1 VNAAAPDSAAP
12 ANIKEKFRMM
22 QAYPV
27 RIAMLKTM
35 KRIAI
40 PLAALALAACTTTGP
55 SRPGQP
61 FGGILTSSE
70 DQSALRNLVTQQ
82 DRLYRV
88 AGPLLVTNPD
98 LCRASARNLLGFVAK
113 NKYSYSAD
121 LADAAQSMFG
131 LDERLQVTGI
141 LQGSGA
147 ARAGIRKGD
156 RLVAVETSPLPQ
168 GPNAERHAAALLA
181 PLVNGRSAI
190 KITVL
195 RNDANMELNVPL
207 TRACA
212 YGVELGNA
220 DNVNAYN
227 DGRRVLV
234 TRGML
239 GFVRSDEELAY
250 VLAREMAH
258 NALQHA
264 AKQNMSGTVGDII
277 DNLTRMHP
285 DLTTMAGSSGVKATS
300 QELDAAADTLALY
313 MVARAGYGIDGARQF
328 WERLATQYPASVLN
342 GYTAIHPATGF
353 RLAAIAKGT
362 QDVKAKQAAGKPL
375 LP

>member
-1 VNAAAPDSAAP
+1 MMHTQSVRP
-12 ANIKEKFRMM
+12 AVQKALRRL
-22 QAYPV
+22 AV
-27 RIAMLKTM
+27 
-35 KRIAI
+35 
-40 PLAALALAACTTTGP
+40 PLTVLALVACNTLP
-55 SRPGQP
+55 SQPGRVQS
-61 FGGILTSSE
+61 SSE
-70 DQSALRNLVTQQ
+70 DQAALRTLVTQQ

-88 AGPLLVTNPD
+88 AAPLLVSNPD
-98 LCRASARNLLGFVAK
+98 LCRSGARNLLGFIAK

-121 LADAAQSMFG
+121 LADAAQSLFG

-147 ARAGIRKGD
+147 VRAGIRKGD
-156 RLVAVETSPLPQ
+156 RLVAIENSPLPQ
-168 GPNAERHAAALLA
+168 GPNAERHAASLLA
-181 PLVNGRSAI
+181 PLVNGRSAV

-195 RNDANMELNVPL
+195 RNDANLEVNVPL

-227 DGRRVLV
+227 DGRRVMV

-250 VLAREMAH
+250 VLAKEMAH

-264 AKQNMSGTVGDII
+264 SKQNMSGTVGDII

-285 DLTTMAGSSGVKATS
+285 DLTTMAGTSGVKATV
-300 QELDAAADTLALY
+300 QELDAAADMLALY
-313 MVARAGYGIDGARQF
+313 MVARAGYGIDNARHF
-328 WERLATQYPASVLN
+328 WERLAAQYPANVLN
-342 GYTAIHPATGF
+342 GYTAIHPGTGY
-353 RLAAIAKGT
+353 RLAAIDRGV
-362 QDVKAKQAAGKPL
+362 QEVKAKQAARKPL

>member
-1 VNAAAPDSAAP
+1 
-12 ANIKEKFRMM
+12 M

-35 KRIAI
+35 RRIAV
-40 PLAALALAACTTTGP
+40 PLTLLALAACTTTGP

-70 DQSALRNLVTQQ
+70 DQNALRNLVTQQ

-220 DNVNAYN
+220 DNVIANN

-328 WERLATQYPASVLN
+328 WERLAAQYPASVLN
-342 GYTAIHPATGF
+342 GYTAIHPATSF

>member
-1 VNAAAPDSAAP
+1 
-12 ANIKEKFRMM
+12 MM

-35 KRIAI
+35 RRIAV
-40 PLAALALAACTTTGP
+40 PLTLLALAACTTTGP

-70 DQSALRNLVTQQ
+70 DQNALRNLVTQQ

-168 GPNAERHAAALLA
+168 GPNAERQAAALLA

-195 RNDANMELNVPL
+195 RNDANAELSVPL

-285 DLTTMAGSSGVKATS
+285 DLTTMAGSSGVKATN

-328 WERLATQYPASVLN
+328 WERLAAQYPASVLN
-342 GYTAIHPATGF
+342 GYTAIHPATSF

>member
-1 VNAAAPDSAAP
+1 
-12 ANIKEKFRMM
+12 MM
-22 QAYPV
+22 QAHPV
-27 RIAMLKTM
+27 RLAVLKTM
-35 KRIAI
+35 QRIAV
-40 PLAALALAACTTTGP
+40 PLAVLTMAACTATGP

-61 FGGILTSSE
+61 YDGMQTSTE
-70 DQSALRNLVTQQ
+70 TQAALRNLVAQQ

-98 LCRASARNLLGFVAK
+98 LCRSGARNLLGFVAK

-131 LDERLQVTGI
+131 LDEQLQVTGI

-156 RLVAVETSPLPQ
+156 RLVAIENSPLPQ
-168 GPNAERHAAALLA
+168 GPNAERQAAALLG
-181 PLVNGRSAI
+181 PLVGGRNAI
-190 KITVL
+190 KVTVL
-195 RNDANMELNVPL
+195 RNDANLVMNVPL

-212 YGVELGNA
+212 YAVELGNA

-227 DGRRVLV
+227 DGRRVMV

-264 AKQNMSGTVGDII
+264 ARQNMSGTVGDII
-277 DNLTRMHP
+277 DNLTRLNP
-285 DLTTMAGSSGVKATS
+285 DLTTMAGSSGVKATN

-328 WERLATQYPASVLN
+328 WERLAAQYPATVLN

-353 RLAAIAKGT
+353 RLAAIDRGV
-362 QDVKAKQAAGKPL
+362 QEVKAKQAARKPL